1 MAELIRM
8 VSIITTFQ
16 LLLFAGFVL
25 MLRKKGDLSHSLLLI
40 FLVSNALFIAGFL
53 IQHYLFVDLKLF
65 VNFLFWG
72 TTFGFLF
79 GPLLY
84 FYTKSVTI
92 PGYKITSR
100 FFLHLLPSLLYIVLV
115 LLLFHLKPLE
125 EKINLLQTGHVFPG
139 NLGFWFNQVMNTQIL
154 IYLILSIVILKKHE
168 LSIKNSYSDID
179 TIKLSWLKLVIWAF
193 VFMWFIDLVH
203 YVLIRN
209 YLITNLISNWLSL
222 ISLTINFVFAIL
234 IMYRGLK
241 QPQYFDTLQTP
252 IEKVKYENS
261 ALTKERSEEYLE
273 ELLAYME
280 NEKPHLEPTLTLS
293 NLAASL
299 KVQPK
304 VLSQIINQNLNQNFY
319 DFVNDYRIREAKT
332 ILSDHSKS
340 KMTVLEILY
349 ECGFNSKSVFNT
361 AFKRNTGQTPTEYR
375 LKNLTIQLQ

>member
-25 MLRKKGDLSHSLLLI
+25 ILRRKGELSHSLLFI
-40 FLVSNALFIAGFL
+40 FLVINALYIAGFL
-53 IQHYLFVDLKLF
+53 VGHYLFVDLKLF

-72 TTFGFLF
+72 TAFGFLF
-79 GPLLY
+79 GPVLFLY
-84 FYTKSVTI
+84 TRSVTD
-92 PGYKITSR
+92 PR
-100 FFLHLLPSLLYIVLV
+100 FGVSMFDLLHLLPSIVYIILV
-115 LLLFHLKPLE
+115 LLLFQLKPLD
-125 EKINLLQTGHVFPG
+125 EKIILLQSGHVFPDD
-139 NLGFWFNQVMNTQIL
+139 LSFWFNQVMNIQIL
-154 IYLILSIVILKKHE
+154 IYLTVSIVVLKKHE
-168 LSIKNSYSDID
+168 LSIKNSYSDIN

-193 VFMWFIDLVH
+193 AFMWFIDFVH

-209 YLITNLISNWLSL
+209 YLITNFISNWLSL

-241 QPQYFDTLQTP
+241 QPQYFDALQTP

-261 ALTKERSEEYLE
+261 ALTKERSEEYLK
-273 ELLAYME
+273 ELLTYME
-280 NEKPHLEPTLTLS
+280 NEKPHLEPALTLS

-299 KVQPK
+299 KIQPK

-319 DFVNDYRIREAKT
+319 DFINDYRIREAKSF
-332 ILSDHSKS
+332 LSDQSKA

-361 AFKRNTGQTPTEYR
+361 AFKRNTGLTPTEFR